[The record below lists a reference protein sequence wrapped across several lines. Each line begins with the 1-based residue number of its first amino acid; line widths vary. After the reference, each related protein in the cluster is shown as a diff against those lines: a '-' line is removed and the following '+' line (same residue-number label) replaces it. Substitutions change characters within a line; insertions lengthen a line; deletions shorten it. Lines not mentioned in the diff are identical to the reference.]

1 VVRKRRLR
9 RGSAARSHF
18 PAPLRRLAFL
28 HRSLHRSGKDERTV
42 TTACLQPDVTNGLQG
57 PTSFKGQTRA
67 HLILARRD
75 DLHLKA
81 EYICA
86 DLSSRPNFSLQSRGG
101 PYIRNSLVPARNAAP
116 KSLKVDRR
124 TRRSVKKQHAFC
136 FACNPLARSSC
147 QGSPGSSSAR

>member
-1 VVRKRRLR
+1 MVRKRRLR
-9 RGSAARSHF
+9 LGSAARSHF

-75 DLHLKA
+75 DLHLKV

-101 PYIRNSLVPARNAAP
+101 PYIRNSLEQARRGGWRMTGAAG
-116 KSLKVDRR
+116 RR
-124 TRRSVKKQHAFC
+124 QGGDFLPLNPPQKEMPFTRLVVGFTAIFE
-136 FACNPLARSSC
+136 
-147 QGSPGSSSAR
+147 